1 MRICHLIYDDVDN
14 PWLGGGGAV
23 RARQIYRRLADR
35 HEITLVTGAFPGAE
49 PVRQVD
55 GLRLL
60 RVGSPRSYAISRLTW
75 ASRAVAA
82 LRRLDWDV
90 WVNEFSAYAPLR
102 VPAPVRRRGLLF
114 FQHFMGRHAVIKR
127 PLAGWAALLAERR
140 VLHAYP
146 RILTVSPSLQERV
159 RRQVGAAVPVDCVCN
174 GVDDGYFAS
183 SAAEEPYLLYL
194 GRIDVHT
201 KGIDTLLEAFAR
213 VAPERPGLVLKI
225 AGGGEK
231 SQVRRLEKLVAR
243 TGLGPRVEL
252 LGRVSE
258 TDKRQLL
265 AASLFFCMPSRYEGW
280 GMTAVEA
287 GASAR
292 AVVAADID
300 GLRDA
305 VLDNVTGLLVPSG
318 NGEALAA
325 AMRRLLDDPGL
336 RRSLGEQ
343 GREHS
348 RRFGWDE
355 LARRQE
361 EVLISAADAARS
373 RGSGEAG
380 SHGRESPDARTA
392 DQPAEL
398 PHE

>member
-60 RVGSPRSYAISRLTW
+60 RVGSPRSYAISRLTY

-82 LRRLDWDV
+82 LRRLQWDI
-90 WVNEFSAYAPLR
+90 WVNEFSAFAPLR

-114 FQHFMGRHAVIKR
+114 FHHFMGRHAVLKR

-146 RILTVSPSLQERV
+146 HILTGAPSVQERI
-159 RRQVGAAVPVDCVCN
+159 RQQVGPTLPVDCVFN

-183 SAAEEPYLLYL
+183 SATEEPYLLYL

-361 EVLISAADAARS
+361 KVMLAA
-373 RGSGEAG
+373 
-380 SHGRESPDARTA
+380 
-392 DQPAEL
+392 AERL
-398 PHE
+398 S

>member
-14 PWLGGGGAV
+14 PWLGGGGAM
-23 RARQIYRRLADR
+23 RARQIYRRLAGR
-35 HEITLVTGAFPGAE
+35 HEITMITGAFPGAE
-49 PVRQVD
+49 PVREVD

-60 RVGSPRSYAISRLTW
+60 RVGSPRSYAISRLTY
-75 ASRAVAA
+75 ASGAVAA
-82 LRRLDWDV
+82 LRRLQWDI
-90 WVNEFSAYAPLR
+90 WVNEFSAFAPLR
-102 VPAPVRRRGLLF
+102 VPAQVRRRGLLF
-114 FQHFMGRHAVIKR
+114 FHHFMGRHAVFKH

-146 RILTVSPSLQERV
+146 HILTGAPSVRERIRQKVSPAL
-159 RRQVGAAVPVDCVCN
+159 PVDCVFS
-174 GVDDGYFAS
+174 GVDDDYFG
-183 SAAEEPYLLYL
+183 SAATEEPYLLYV

-201 KGIDTLLEAFAR
+201 KGIDTLLEGFAR

-231 SQVRRLEKLVAR
+231 SQVRRLEKLVAQ

-258 TDKRQLL
+258 TEKRELL
-265 AASLFFCMPSRYEGW
+265 ASTLFFCMPSRYEGW

-287 GASAR
+287 GASGK

-318 NGEALAA
+318 DGEALAA
-325 AMRRLLDDPGL
+325 AMRRLLDDAGL
-336 RRSLGEQ
+336 RRSLGEG

-361 EVLISAADAARS
+361 EVMLAA
-373 RGSGEAG
+373 
-380 SHGRESPDARTA
+380 
-392 DQPAEL
+392 AERL
-398 PHE
+398 S

>member
-1 MRICHLIYDDVDN
+1 MRICHLVYDDVDN
-14 PWLGGGGAV
+14 PWLGGGGAR
-23 RARQIYRRLADR
+23 RARRIYRRLADR

-49 PVRQVD
+49 PAQHAD

-75 ASRAVAA
+75 ASGAVAA
-82 LRRLDWDV
+82 LRRLQWDV

-114 FQHFMGRHAVIKR
+114 FQHFMGRHAVFKR

-146 RILTVSPSLQERV
+146 RILTVSPSVQGRV
-159 RRQVGAAVPVDCVCN
+159 RRQVGADVPVDCVCN

-183 SAAEEPYLLYL
+183 AATEEPFLLYL

-201 KGIDTLLEAFAR
+201 KGIDILVEAFAR
-213 VAPERPGLVLKI
+213 VAPERPGLTLKI

-231 SQVRRLEKLVAR
+231 SQVRRLEKLIAQ

-258 TDKRQLL
+258 NEKRKLF

-280 GMTAVEA
+280 GMAAVEA
-287 GASAR
+287 GASGK
-292 AVVAADID
+292 AVVGADID

-305 VLDNVTGLLVPSG
+305 VLDNVTGLLVPG
-318 NGEALAA
+318 GDGEALAA

-336 RRSLGEQ
+336 RRSLGGR

-348 RRFGWDE
+348 RRFRWDE

-361 EVLISAADAARS
+361 EVLLAAAAAARP
-373 RGSGEAG
+373 RG
-380 SHGRESPDARTA
+380 TA
-392 DQPAEL
+392 P
-398 PHE
+398 